1 MKVLYDMNNHTV
13 FICLASKETSHISI
27 PLFLANTPLP
37 RALFLNESLNQY
49 LGPDRSLQSIRPN
62 ILRLIT
68 DHYTRLIDNYFLYPP
83 TTIPS
88 YKLWNDT
95 QQKVL

>member
-49 LGPDRSLQSIRPN
+49 LGPDRSLQSIR
-62 ILRLIT
+62 R
-68 DHYTRLIDNYFLYPP
+68 P
-83 TTIPS
+83 TTTSSSAEHIEV
-88 YKLWNDT
+88 NN
-95 QQKVL
+95 